1 MDKSTFGFC
10 LASGVK
16 LRIPRVNNG
25 GELGSSFW
33 INSSDVAE
41 RIGACA

>member
-1 MDKSTFGFC
+1 
-10 LASGVK
+10 V
-16 LRIPRVNNG
+16 RNG

-41 RIGACA
+41 RIGAWA